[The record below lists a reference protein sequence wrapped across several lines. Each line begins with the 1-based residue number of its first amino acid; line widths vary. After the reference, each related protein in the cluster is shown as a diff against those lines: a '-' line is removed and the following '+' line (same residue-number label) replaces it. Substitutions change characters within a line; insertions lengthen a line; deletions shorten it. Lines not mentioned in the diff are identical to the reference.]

1 MFQSY
6 ELKENML
13 PKKEDLVK
21 GAKELNE
28 KGWKSDFNMAGEVW
42 RWRLETGKTVGVFLR
57 IASLRKEEKMS
68 GGRKGGEEGK
78 RGRRGEDEGPLDT

>member
-13 PKKEDLVK
+13 AKKEDLVK
-21 GAKELNE
+21 GAKELNK

-42 RWRLETGKTVGVFLR
+42 QWQHETGKKVGVFLR

-68 GGRKGGEEGK
+68 GGSSMNTKK
-78 RGRRGEDEGPLDT
+78 RRGEDEGPLDT

>member
-28 KGWKSDFNMAGEVW
+28 KGWKSDFNMAGEVCL
-42 RWRLETGKTVGVFLR
+42 RLAAAAACYGR
-57 IASLRKEEKMS
+57 ISPMAL
-68 GGRKGGEEGK
+68 
-78 RGRRGEDEGPLDT
+78 

>member
-1 MFQSY
+1 VFQSY

-28 KGWKSDFNMAGEVW
+28 KG
-42 RWRLETGKTVGVFLR
+42 
-57 IASLRKEEKMS
+57 
-68 GGRKGGEEGK
+68 
-78 RGRRGEDEGPLDT
+78 